1 MAKIDEGA
9 PLEQN
14 YEVLTSAIER
24 SLARTQ
30 LALDQLRAAKAT
42 LDSGA
47 ATMAEREPASDEPE
61 ADANIDLVVA
71 QMVTSRAL
79 SNLWS
84 AADPLNEALGF
95 DEDEEGEEEDKS

>member
-1 MAKIDEGA
+1 MPKIDEDA

-14 YEVLTSAIER
+14 YDVLGRAIEQA
-24 SLARTQ
+24 LTRTQ
-30 LALDQLRAAKAT
+30 LALDQLKAAKAT

-47 ATMAEREPASDEPE
+47 ATLAEGDEPE
-61 ADANIDLVVA
+61 EARADSIVDLVVA
-71 QMVTSRAL
+71 QMVASRAL

-95 DEDEEGEEEDKS
+95 DGDQEDEEEGDS